1 MYTFLNTLVLETV
14 VIGTVPIAPSPG
26 SGVPAP
32 ALPTLGLKGPAKVL
46 LLVFETAVASQWT
59 SKLL

>member
-1 MYTFLNTLVLETV
+1 MYTFLKTLVLETV

-26 SGVPAP
+26 SVVLSP

-46 LLVFETAVASQWT
+46 LLLFETAVASQWNG
-59 SKLL
+59 KLL